1 MHLTYAICVCTEA
14 RELNDLLSFL
24 KRVKDPEDDINILMD
39 SNRVT
44 DDVRNVLKRFNDV
57 IISER
62 EFCGN
67 FSDHRNYHASLCKG
81 DYIFVIDADEIPQEH
96 LIKNIKG
103 IIEETKADLIYVPR
117 INICPGYTG
126 KWLDKCK
133 FNVNECGWINWP
145 DNQGRVYKNN
155 GVLKWSKGLHETISG
170 SEKTIGIQ
178 ANPKLALWHI
188 KSVEKQELQ
197 DIFYKTLNKTC
208 N

>member
-24 KRVKDPEDDINILMD
+24 KCVKDPEDDINILVD
-39 SNRVT
+39 SNKVT

-57 IISER
+57 IISDR
-62 EFCGN
+62 EFCGS

-103 IIEETKADLIYVPR
+103 IIEETKADLIYVPL
-117 INICPGYTG
+117 INICPGYTE

-133 FNVNECGWINWP
+133 LNVNECGWINWP

-155 GVLKWSKGLHETISG
+155 GVLKWTKGLHETISG
-170 SEKTIGIQ
+170 SDKTIGIQ
-178 ANPKLALWHI
+178 ANPKFALWHI

-197 DIFYKTLNKTC
+197 DIFYKTLI
-208 N
+208 